1 MVVIQ
6 LDGPKGNVS
15 EIFQFKYD
23 GEDHEEF
30 REKVDDLTIEALD
43 KFTGRGTELSHKFKL
58 KLGNGSTEIT
68 THEMSAS
75 TLNDHITRMNES
87 DTILKLVPMPMNSY
101 DFAGGSLRS
110 LMGLA
115 PLKTQEVPKHPSGSR
130 GMGAS
135 PGMGM
140 GASPGMGGSTGT
152 GGSTGMGGGKNKK
165 EKKKKRKVRHK
176 SRHKSR
182 HKIKSKR
189 RRTKRK
195 KRRYKYY

>member
-15 EIFQFKYD
+15 ERFQFKYD

-115 PLKTQEVPKHPSGSR
+115 PRKTQEVPKHPSGSR

-140 GASPGMGGSTGT
+140 GASPGMGGTGT

>member
-30 REKVDDLTIEALD
+30 REKVDYLTIEALD

-110 LMGLA
+110 LMALTCAGL
-115 PLKTQEVPKHPSGSR
+115 PKNPRSTK
-130 GMGAS
+130 AS
-135 PGMGM
+135 IWF
-140 GASPGMGGSTGT
+140 
-152 GGSTGMGGGKNKK
+152 
-165 EKKKKRKVRHK
+165 KRYGCLTWYGWLNRYG
-176 SRHKSR
+176 
-182 HKIKSKR
+182 R
-189 RRTKRK
+189 R
-195 KRRYKYY
+195 

>member
-75 TLNDHITRMNES
+75 TLNDHITRMNKS

-115 PLKTQEVPKHPSGSR
+115 SRKTQEVPKHPSGSR

-135 PGMGM
+135 PGMG
-140 GASPGMGGSTGT
+140 
-152 GGSTGMGGGKNKK
+152 GSTGMGGGKNKK
-165 EKKKKRKVRHK
+165 EKNKA
-176 SRHKSR
+176 
-182 HKIKSKR
+182 
-189 RRTKRK
+189 
-195 KRRYKYY
+195 

>member
-115 PLKTQEVPKHPSGSR
+115 PRKTQEVPKHPSGSR

-135 PGMGM
+135 P
-140 GASPGMGGSTGT
+140 
-152 GGSTGMGGGKNKK
+152 GMGGGKNKK